1 MAPLLYKNRVPER
14 SKHLQ
19 DTQIIGILSALT
31 LHMAFIIMF
40 AVYKVHLLMWFNI
53 LISVPLFTIAFFLS
67 LKGRLKLPPLLGTTE
82 VAIHQVLAVL
92 LIGQE
97 SGFHLLLFCLVLTGI
112 LYMKWK
118 VALIANTVI
127 SFTLFL
133 FLVWF
138 DSGQFILYE
147 LPANTLRFIKSVN
160 CLGMFTIVG
169 FILFYYISLTQ
180 RLYHKLQK
188 TIEKL
193 HQSNEELNI
202 TVELVN
208 EQSEEIQEKNRT
220 LEYQKEQIELHRD
233 ELINTLE
240 HLERTQ
246 YKLIESEKMS
256 ALGTL
261 VAGIAHE
268 INTPV
273 GIGVTAVSNLI
284 DETKQMEDLYH
295 RNGIS
300 RNNFKEYLT
309 ATQNCATLI
318 HKNLERTVSLIQSF
332 KQVSVDQ
339 SSEQQ
344 RDFNMKS
351 YLEDVVHSLSPR
363 INGMDVAIDV
373 DCDERLSF
381 NSYPGAFA
389 QIFTNLILNSI
400 IHGFEEKNRGTIC
413 MKAVKNNGTLEI
425 QYQDDGK
432 GIQTDIMPKI
442 FDPFITSDHSKG
454 TGLGLYIVNNLVT
467 QKLGGS
473 IICDSKYGAGTR
485 FLITIPLS

>member
-233 ELINTLE
+233 E
-240 HLERTQ
+240 
-246 YKLIESEKMS
+246 
-256 ALGTL
+256 
-261 VAGIAHE
+261 
-268 INTPV
+268 
-273 GIGVTAVSNLI
+273 
-284 DETKQMEDLYH
+284 
-295 RNGIS
+295 
-300 RNNFKEYLT
+300 
-309 ATQNCATLI
+309 
-318 HKNLERTVSLIQSF
+318 
-332 KQVSVDQ
+332 
-339 SSEQQ
+339 
-344 RDFNMKS
+344 
-351 YLEDVVHSLSPR
+351 
-363 INGMDVAIDV
+363 
-373 DCDERLSF
+373 RLSF